1 MQKEFKKYL
10 QIIRKLKNFFPHLLY
25 VLIAVLKEY

>member
-10 QIIRKLKNFFPHLLY
+10 QIIRKLNFFPHLLY